1 MNKTI
6 TDRHRAALTRFADAR
21 ILVIGDLIVDH
32 FIWGSV
38 TRISPEA
45 PVPVVNVTEENL
57 LLGGAANVLNNI
69 YALGGTG
76 EMCGVIGH
84 DAMGDHLLG
93 LLHNLGS
100 STNGIVKSTDR
111 PTTKKTRVIAQHQ
124 QVVRF
129 DREKSGPLPEETQ
142 AQLCAY
148 LEQHLADFQAVIV
161 SDYNKGVVS
170 AGFMAR
176 LMQRLRLQKDLPV
189 IVDPKPH
196 HLERFT
202 GATILTP
209 NLHEAEKM
217 AGISITS
224 EDELCEAA
232 RLIKAK
238 LGCTALLITRGEA
251 GMALFEAGREPL
263 LIPTMAQEVYDVT
276 GAGDTVIATLA
287 LGLATGLNFPE
298 AAILANHAA
307 GIVVGKLGTATV
319 TPEEL
324 LGESI

>member
-6 TDRHRAALTRFADAR
+6 TDRHRAALARFADTR
-21 ILVIGDLIVDH
+21 ILVIGDLIIDH
-32 FIWGSV
+32 FIWGTVS
-38 TRISPEA
+38 RISPEA
-45 PVPVVNVTEENL
+45 PVPVVNVTRENL

-69 YALGGTG
+69 YALGGKG
-76 EMCGVIGH
+76 EMCGAIGR
-84 DAMGDHLLG
+84 DTMGDHLLE
-93 LLHNLGS
+93 LLQALGS
-100 STNGIVKSTDR
+100 ATAGIVKSADR

-129 DREKSGPLPEETQ
+129 DREKSGPLPPEVREKFS
-142 AQLCAY
+142 AY
-148 LEQHLADFQAVIV
+148 LDQHLAGFQAVIV

-170 AGFMAR
+170 AELMAM
-176 LMQRLRLQKDLPV
+176 LMAKLKSRQDIPV

-217 AGISITS
+217 AGMNIVSAADLS
-224 EDELCEAA
+224 EAA
-232 RLIKAK
+232 RLIKK
-238 LGCTALLITRGEA
+238 QLGCAALLITRGEA
-251 GMALFEAGREPL
+251 GMALFEGELPPL
-263 LIPTMAQEVYDVT
+263 LIPTTAQEVYDVT

-287 LGLATGLNFPE
+287 LGLAAGLSFSE
-298 AAILANHAA
+298 AAILANRAA

-324 LGESI
+324 LGETT

>member
-1 MNKTI
+1 VNRTI
-6 TDRHRAALTRFADAR
+6 TDRHRAALARFADAK

-45 PVPVVNVTEENL
+45 PVPVVNVTRENL

-69 YALGGTG
+69 YALGGRG
-76 EMCGVIGH
+76 EMCGVIGQ
-84 DAMGDHLLG
+84 DSMGDHLLE
-93 LLHNLGS
+93 LLQTLGS
-100 STNGIVKSTDR
+100 ATDGIIKSADR

-129 DREKSGPLPEETQ
+129 DREKSGPIPPEVREKFFT
-142 AQLCAY
+142 Y
-148 LEQHLADFQAVIV
+148 LDQHLDDFQAVII
-161 SDYNKGVVS
+161 SDYNKGVVG
-170 AGFMAR
+170 AELMTRLMAR
-176 LMQRLRLQKDLPV
+176 NKSQKNIPV

-217 AGISITS
+217 AGISITN
-224 EDELCEAA
+224 DADLCQAA
-232 RLIKAK
+232 RLIKK
-238 LGCTALLITRGEA
+238 QLGCAALLITRGEA
-251 GMALFEAGREPL
+251 GMALFEAENEPL
-263 LIPTMAQEVYDVT
+263 LIPTTAQEVFDVT

-287 LGLATGLNFPE
+287 LGLAVGLSFSE
-298 AAILANHAA
+298 AAILANRAA

-319 TPEEL
+319 TPTEL
-324 LGESI
+324 LGETA